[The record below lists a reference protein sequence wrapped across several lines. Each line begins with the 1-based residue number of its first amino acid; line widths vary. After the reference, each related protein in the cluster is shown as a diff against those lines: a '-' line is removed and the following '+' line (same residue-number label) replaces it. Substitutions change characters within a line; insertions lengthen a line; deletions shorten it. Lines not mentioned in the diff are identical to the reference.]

1 MPQGTDVELAGAGYM
16 LAPGSYKRMQDGAAP
31 GGRAGAPARRLTV
44 EDFAGGQR
52 QALGKGGWDA
62 AGVGAAYGGQGV
74 EPWGNELVHVDAMLD
89 QPAIDRQAFSL
100 VVGNACYVGV
110 GRRLYRSVPVTDG
123 TWANF
128 AVAADLGVGVEIS
141 GLARYK
147 DDLLIFCGVA
157 ANIRKYN
164 TTSGNLGNPWIAGEK
179 GVVGSATA
187 GRSSSRP
194 DRPTTTTSCG

>member
-1 MPQGTDVELAGAGYM
+1 
-16 LAPGSYKRMQDGAAP
+16 
-31 GGRAGAPARRLTV
+31 
-44 EDFAGGQR
+44 
-52 QALGKGGWDA
+52 
-62 AGVGAAYGGQGV
+62 
-74 EPWGNELVHVDAMLD
+74 MLD
-89 QPAIDRQAFSL
+89 QPAIERQAFSL

-147 DDLLIFCGVA
+147 DDLLIFCGAA

-179 GVVGSATA
+179 GVVGVGYRGQVLFAPGQANDNYKLRLSVDKFDGTIQFRKQLCTQSAA
-187 GRSSSRP
+187 RAP
-194 DRPTTTTSCG
+194 LDRRRR